1 MKKWA
6 EVVARAWIDPKFK
19 HRLLQHPTEVL
30 HEMGIK
36 LPHNAHPK
44 VVENTHECIHF
55 VLPEK
60 PRGDLSEAELR
71 KIAAAG
77 AAGAMVCC

>member
-44 VVENTHECIHF
+44 VVENTHEHIYF

-60 PRGDLSEAELR
+60 PKEDLSEAELR

-77 AAGAMVCC
+77 TGSCSWCL